1 MFCLSGDDSKSD
13 EEEESMSEG
22 EMAKL
27 MEEVEEK
34 KKLIA
39 NIRNKPWRMRRRLKV
54 LNLKFDLLLT
64 NPFSLCVYREA
75 QQFVDKFEGALGKG
89 KGRKLYAYKVMM
101 MKPPNLPYML
111 CDIQKWIK
119 FQRDFEN
126 FRTSC
131 IPWERKI
138 KEVESKYL

>member
-1 MFCLSGDDSKSD
+1 MLKLNLCSNKIDQQNYFLFLSGDESNSD

-54 LNLKFDLLLT
+54 LKYCLILNVIKLFNESVRLTTQHKTKFIMQHGHVLLI
-64 NPFSLCVYREA
+64 F
-75 QQFVDKFEGALGKG
+75 
-89 KGRKLYAYKVMM
+89 
-101 MKPPNLPYML
+101 
-111 CDIQKWIK
+111 
-119 FQRDFEN
+119 
-126 FRTSC
+126 
-131 IPWERKI
+131 
-138 KEVESKYL
+138 